1 MCVVYHFR
9 VFFFIIVL
17 VTLDIIVLCTY
28 GCVCY
33 VLADVYAFTVALATL
48 DISDCVHIDDCVMFM
63 CACMFILLHEWL
75 CIFISVHV

>member
-1 MCVVYHFR
+1 MYHFR

-33 VLADVYAFTVALATL
+33 VFVYVYAFIVALVTL
-48 DISDCVHIDDCVMFM
+48 DINDCVHIDDCVMFM
-63 CACMFILLHEWL
+63 RAFMLILLHEWL